1 MTVDTLFR
9 SLSLADAPAAALSG
23 GPPVS
28 PRTFNWWR
36 AALADLGRFI
46 TAAPPVEEIAA
57 HDVAQW
63 HAHLLRRA
71 SPVTANNNLRA
82 VRGVFARLV
91 RAGYLADN
99 PAAGVPFAPQPPSR
113 PQAVTEATYRRL
125 MAAAGVR
132 DAAVL
137 ALLWATGARIGELPT
152 ITLSGLELWEE
163 EGERLAAFVVGKY
176 HRRLSIDHA
185 GRYLYAAEAE
195 AQAVRRWLHE
205 RPVVATDALFPD
217 RTGTK
222 PVPVPTLH
230 SVLRLLRKR
239 ANLPAETVAN
249 AHAFRHAFAYRKRR
263 EGYPL
268 EWISEWLGH
277 SDPAFTARMYGDKSE
292 PEVRRRFFAPPPGR
306 KALE

>member
-9 SLSLADAPAAALSG
+9 SLSLADAPAAALAG

-36 AALADLGRFI
+36 AALADLARF
-46 TAAPPVEEIAA
+46 TGGAPVEEIAD
-57 HDVAQW
+57 HDIARW
-63 HAHLLRRA
+63 HFALLGRVSA
-71 SPVTANNNLRA
+71 VSANNNLRA
-82 VRGVFARLV
+82 VRGVFARLG

-99 PAAGVPFAPQPPSR
+99 PAARVPYAPQPPSR
-113 PQAVTEATYRRL
+113 PRAVEEATYRRL
-125 MAAAGVR
+125 LEVAGVR
-132 DAAVL
+132 DAALL

-152 ITLSGLELWEE
+152 ITLSGLQLWEE
-163 EGERLAAFVVGKY
+163 NGANRLAAFVVGKY

-195 AQAVRRWLHE
+195 TAAVKTWLAE
-205 RPVVATDALFPD
+205 RPATVTDALFPD

-230 SVLRLLRKR
+230 SAFRLLRER
-239 ANLPAETVAN
+239 ANLPPGTVAN
-249 AHAFRHAFAYRKRR
+249 AHAFRHAFAYRRRR

-277 SDPAFTARMYGDKSE
+277 SDPAFTAAMYGDKSE

-306 KALE
+306 QSR

>member
-1 MTVDTLFR
+1 MVETLLFYP
-9 SLSLADAPAAALSG
+9 LSLPDAATAALAG

-36 AALADLGRFI
+36 AALTDLARFI
-46 TAAPPVEEIAA
+46 GAERAVEEIAT
-57 HDVAQW
+57 HDIQRW
-63 HAHLLRRA
+63 HAHLLRRV

-82 VRGVFARLV
+82 VRGVFTRLV
-91 RAGYLADN
+91 RAGHLAN
-99 PAAGVPFAPQPPSR
+99 TPAAAVPYAPQPPAR

-125 MAAAGVR
+125 LDVAGVR
-132 DAAVL
+132 DAAFL

-152 ITLSGLELWEE
+152 ITLSDLQFWEE
-163 EGERLAAFVVGKY
+163 GDERLAAFVVGKY

-185 GRYLYAAEAE
+185 GRYLYAAGAE
-195 AQAVRRWLHE
+195 VAAVRRWLTV
-205 RPVVATDALFPD
+205 RPSVVTDALFPA
-217 RTGTK
+217 RIGTSSI
-222 PVPVPTLH
+222 PVATLH
-230 SVLRLLRKR
+230 SALRLLRQR
-239 ANLPAETVAN
+239 AQLPPETVAN

-277 SDPAFTARMYGDKSE
+277 SDPAFTAAMYGDKSE

-306 KALE
+306 AA